1 MLMGGDAVLP
11 ACYDVPRSWFASE
24 PIPLPLPARSGGIP
38 RRVAQRG
45 DCMRGHRPRLLR
57 NILLALAVPVTVSAA
72 PPNLPAAGSLPA
84 AGAVP
89 AGTPADS
96 VFVRADRHLRRGAGD
111 SVLVLAVPVLER
123 AIAAG
128 DRNREL
134 RARLLEAGGLATLG
148 RLQESEQS
156 ARRAAEL
163 ATALAA
169 PGPRRTAHRWLG
181 YSLLGQGRAGEAG
194 AVYTE
199 LRRDAQAAGDQREE
213 AYALLGL
220 SYQALG
226 RGEVATA
233 RDGYERAGALFE
245 SVGEAAVALD
255 ADIGRARALGAEGR
269 YREMCR
275 LYEKVIRVGGQLGQ
289 ARVVGYALNNLGS
302 YEYQAGDPGRAVD
315 YWERTLAARRKGGNP
330 AALVTPSAN
339 LALAHMA
346 LGAFDEARASLLDL
360 LAVCRAGNYRG
371 QEALVLEQLAT
382 IEQSHGRNAEARAL
396 WRQVLAM
403 GAGAGP
409 DGLEA
414 AIAIPGSLLVGDR
427 PLEALQFAD
436 SLATA
441 LPIGADAYQSAR
453 LDLVRAEASAAL
465 GDQRS
470 AVKLAGRAR
479 AAFRTGGFRT
489 NELSALLTLGQARRA
504 LSATE
509 PALADSALADLLEAR
524 RLWDDVRAVP
534 RDPQWRERRG
544 ALGMAIHLALAGLL
558 LEHPASL
565 PAPERTR
572 RAFEAMQGY
581 KARTLLERRLGPD
594 AYAAGAAAAEPPVTL
609 DYLQRSVLEPGE
621 VLLDYY
627 MGDRASLVFVVT
639 DTGCRVL
646 DLPPASHWR
655 GPVSLFLDLL
665 ASPSPGAS
673 PVDCGPAARRLSR
686 ELIEPCAAELAGARR
701 VVVSADGLLN
711 RLPFELLPMP
721 GPAGEALG
729 RACEVMRVPSAT
741 VLASL
746 RRHVV
751 GGVPRG
757 VVVVAGGEAK
767 GDVRLPGAAREAAWL
782 ERRFRPVQRL
792 EATGA
797 GAENGR
803 WLQAASGAAV
813 LHIPAHSEV
822 FDQRPWNSRI
832 RAGAD
837 PDGNA
842 RWLVSA
848 DIAGNPLEVPL
859 VVLSSCSSAG
869 GQALTGEGM
878 LGLTGAFLAAG
889 PQAVVASLWDVDD
902 AVAARFMKRFYGE
915 LEKGATVAG
924 ALAATRR
931 ALAAQHAT
939 AAPSHWAG
947 FVVVGDGARV
957 VKLERR
963 PSPARPAAVG
973 GVVALG
979 ALGGLWLTLRGRSR
993 SRPVISGRERT
1004 LP

>member
-1 MLMGGDAVLP
+1 
-11 ACYDVPRSWFASE
+11 
-24 PIPLPLPARSGGIP
+24 
-38 RRVAQRG
+38 
-45 DCMRGHRPRLLR
+45 MRGHRPRLLR
-57 NILLALAVPVTVSAA
+57 NILLVLAVPVTVSAA
-72 PPNLPAAGSLPA
+72 APTPPAAGI
-84 AGAVP
+84 
-89 AGTPADS
+89 PADS
-96 VFVRADRHLRRGAGD
+96 VFVRADRYLRRGAGD
-111 SVLVLAVPVLER
+111 SVLVLATPALER
-123 AIAAG
+123 ATAAG
-128 DRNREL
+128 DRNLEL
-134 RARLLEAGGLATLG
+134 RARLLEAGGLALLG
-148 RLQESEQS
+148 RLQDAERS
-156 ARRAAEL
+156 ARRAVDL

-169 PGPRRTAHRWLG
+169 PGPGRTAQRWLG
-181 YSLLGQGRAGEAG
+181 YSLLGQGRAAEAA
-194 AVYTE
+194 AVYTG
-199 LRRDAQAAGDQREE
+199 LRRDAEAAGDHREE

-226 RGEVATA
+226 RGEAATA

-245 SVGEAAVALD
+245 SVGENAVALD

-302 YEYQAGDPGRAVD
+302 YEYQSGDPGRAVD
-315 YWERTLAARRKGGNP
+315 YWERTLAARRRGGDP

-346 LGAFDEARASLLDL
+346 LGAFDVARASLLDL
-360 LAVCRAGNYRG
+360 LAVCREGKYRG

-382 IEQSHGRNAEARAL
+382 IEQSHGRNDEARAL

-414 AIAIPGSLLVGDR
+414 AIAIPGSLLLGDR
-427 PLEALQFAD
+427 PREALQFAD

-441 LPIGADAYQSAR
+441 LPAGADAYQRAR
-453 LDLVRAEASAAL
+453 LDLVRAEAAAAL
-465 GDQRS
+465 GDQRT
-470 AVKLAGRAR
+470 AALLAGRAR
-479 AAFRTGGFRT
+479 RSFRAGGFHT
-489 NELSALLTLGQARRA
+489 NELSALLALGQARRA
-504 LSATE
+504 LAATG
-509 PALADSALADLLEAR
+509 PALADSALADLQEAC
-524 RLWDDVRAVP
+524 RLWDAVRAVP

-544 ALGMAIHLALAGLL
+544 ALGTAIHLALADLL
-558 LEHPASL
+558 LEHPATA
-565 PAPERTR
+565 PAADRTR

-609 DYLQRSVLEPGE
+609 EYLQRSVLEPGE

-627 MGDRASLVFVVT
+627 LGDRVSLVFVVT
-639 DTGCRVL
+639 DTGCRAI
-646 DLPPASHWR
+646 DLPGVAQWR
-655 GPVSLFLDLL
+655 GPVSLFLDLI
-665 ASPSPGAS
+665 APTAPGTP
-673 PVDCGPAARRLSR
+673 PVDSGPAALRLSR
-686 ELIEPCAAELAGARR
+686 ALIEPCAAELAGARR

-711 RLPFELLPMP
+711 RVPFELLPTP
-721 GPAGEALG
+721 GQAGEALG
-729 RACEVMRVPSAT
+729 IAREVMRVPSAT

-746 RRHVV
+746 RRQA
-751 GGVPRG
+751 GDDAPRG
-757 VVVVAGGEAK
+757 LVVVAGGDMK
-767 GDVRLPGAAREAAWL
+767 GDVRLPGAEREAAWL
-782 ERRFRPVQRL
+782 ERRFRPAQRL
-792 EATGA
+792 EAGGA

-832 RAGAD
+832 RAGVD

-848 DIAGNPLEVPL
+848 DIAANPLAVPL

-869 GQALTGEGM
+869 GQALSGEGM

-889 PQAVVASLWDVDD
+889 PHAVVASLWDVDD
-902 AVAARFMKRFYGE
+902 AVASRFMQRFYRE
-915 LEKGATVAG
+915 LEAGATVAG

-931 ALAAQHAT
+931 DLAARPAT

-947 FVVVGDGARV
+947 FVVVGDGSQV

-963 PSPARPAAVG
+963 PSPARPAALG
-973 GVVALG
+973 GVAALG
-979 ALGGLWLTLRGRSR
+979 ALGGLWLTRRGRSR
-993 SRPVISGRERT
+993 TRPVIPGRERT